1 MKHFISS
8 LLFVFTI
15 LISPASFAQSPLPAD
30 GNKDITVS
38 EASDTVD
45 VQHVIDAYHEAVLS
59 HDGPRLARLFIPQ
72 GSMWLN
78 VLSDDAYARAK
89 AKSPDAVKIRLGSYT
104 DFAKLVSTSKA
115 SFNPT
120 HTHLQENSD
129 GTIASVYFDFVF
141 LVDGKEQ
148 NRGSETWVLVK
159 GIDGWRIAAITYS
172 SNPHV
177 S

>member
-1 MKHFISS
+1 MNRSISS
-8 LLFVFTI
+8 HLFALTI
-15 LISPASFAQSPLPAD
+15 LIGTASFGQSALPAESDKAVPASTAA
-30 GNKDITVS
+30 
-38 EASDTVD
+38 DTVD

-59 HDGPRLARLFIPQ
+59 HDGSRLARLFIPQ

-78 VLSDDAYARAK
+78 VLSDEVYARAK
-89 AKSPDAVKIRLGSYT
+89 AKSPDAQKIRVGSYA
-104 DFAKLVSTSKA
+104 DFAKVVSTSKA

-120 HTHLQENSD
+120 HTHLQQNSD

-148 NRGSETWVLVK
+148 NRGSETWVLDK
-159 GIDGWRIAAITYS
+159 GTDGWRIAAITYS
-172 SNPHV
+172 SNPHM